1 MGYGESILTR
11 GNSMHLGELI
21 ADLEI
26 ARIKGE
32 VNLEV
37 EGLAYDSRKVE
48 SNFIF
53 VAISGFRQ
61 DGHQFIARAIE
72 KGARVIVMEKDV
84 SISSMPKKVVLIKVP
99 SSRLALAKLS
109 NCWYRFPS
117 REIKMI
123 GITGTNGK
131 TTTTYLVESI
141 LKRAGFKVG
150 KISTI
155 DYTVGEDFSPSS
167 ITTPESQDL
176 QEMLKAMVD
185 RNLDYAVMEVSS
197 HSLALH
203 RVEGVEFD
211 RAVFTNLSPE
221 HMDFHRSWGEYLK
234 AKAYL
239 FEKLGKGARKRI
251 SKKAIVNIDDPVADY
266 IIDRTSS
273 EVITYAIKKKADVH
287 GRILEMTSR
296 GTLFILEG
304 EKKKRINLSLL
315 GLHNVYN
322 ALAAASIAL
331 EEDIPIYLIE
341 EGLEEV
347 KRIPGRLEPIDN
359 KNGFNIFVDYAHT
372 EDGLKKVLQALQGVV
387 KGNLI
392 VVFGCGGDRD
402 SQKRPFMG
410 KAALKL
416 ADYSV
421 ITSDNPRSE
430 DPGDI
435 IAQIEKGMKEE
446 GGKKGRD
453 YSIVVD
459 RKEAIKSALEK
470 MQKGDTL
477 LIAGKGHE
485 KVQIFKDKVVEF
497 DDRKVVR
504 KLLEDY

>member
-1 MGYGESILTR
+1 
-11 GNSMHLGELI
+11 MHLRELI

-32 VNLEV
+32 VNLEI

-53 VAISGFRQ
+53 VAIPGFKQ
-61 DGHQFIARAIE
+61 DGHQFITQAVE
-72 KGARVIVMEKDV
+72 KGARVIVVEKDV
-84 SISSMPKKVVLIKVP
+84 YISIPQNVVLIKVP
-99 SSRLALAKLS
+99 SSRLALAQLS

-155 DYTVGEDFSPSS
+155 DYILGEDFFPSS
-167 ITTPESQDL
+167 ITTPESHDL
-176 QEMLKAMVD
+176 QGMLKTMVD

-197 HSLALH
+197 HSLALN

-221 HMDFHRSWGEYLK
+221 HMDFHKSWQEYLE
-234 AKAYL
+234 AKVSL

-266 IIDRTSS
+266 LIDRVSS
-273 EVITYAIKKKADVH
+273 EVTTYAIKKKADVR

-296 GTLFILEG
+296 GVLFILEG

-322 ALAAASIAL
+322 ALAAASIA
-331 EEDIPIYLIE
+331 
-341 EGLEEV
+341 LEEV

-372 EDGLKKVLQALQGVV
+372 EDGLKKVLQTLQGIV

-402 SQKRPFMG
+402 AQKRPLMG

-435 IAQIEKGMKEE
+435 VAQIEKGIMEE

-470 MQKGDTL
+470 MQKEDTL

-504 KLLEDY
+504 ELLGA

>member
-1 MGYGESILTR
+1 
-11 GNSMHLGELI
+11 MHLRELI
-21 ADLEI
+21 ADLKI
-26 ARIKGE
+26 DRIRGE

-53 VAISGFRQ
+53 VAISGFKQ

-84 SISSMPKKVVLIKVP
+84 SISIPQNVVLIKVP
-99 SSRLALAKLS
+99 SSRLALAQLS

-141 LKRAGFKVG
+141 LKRAGFRVG
-150 KISTI
+150 RISTI
-155 DYTVGEDFSPSS
+155 DYTLGEDFSPSS

-221 HMDFHRSWGEYLK
+221 HMDFHKSWGEYLK

-266 IIDRTSS
+266 LIERTSS

-304 EKKKRINLSLL
+304 QKKKRINLSLL

-331 EEDIPIYLIE
+331 EEDIPII
-341 EGLEEV
+341 
-347 KRIPGRLEPIDN
+347 
-359 KNGFNIFVDYAHT
+359 
-372 EDGLKKVLQALQGVV
+372 
-387 KGNLI
+387 
-392 VVFGCGGDRD
+392 
-402 SQKRPFMG
+402 
-410 KAALKL
+410 
-416 ADYSV
+416 
-421 ITSDNPRSE
+421 
-430 DPGDI
+430 
-435 IAQIEKGMKEE
+435 
-446 GGKKGRD
+446 
-453 YSIVVD
+453 
-459 RKEAIKSALEK
+459 
-470 MQKGDTL
+470 
-477 LIAGKGHE
+477 
-485 KVQIFKDKVVEF
+485 
-497 DDRKVVR
+497 
-504 KLLEDY
+504 

>member
-1 MGYGESILTR
+1 
-11 GNSMHLGELI
+11 
-21 ADLEI
+21 
-26 ARIKGE
+26 
-32 VNLEV
+32 
-37 EGLAYDSRKVE
+37 
-48 SNFIF
+48 
-53 VAISGFRQ
+53 
-61 DGHQFIARAIE
+61 
-72 KGARVIVMEKDV
+72 
-84 SISSMPKKVVLIKVP
+84 
-99 SSRLALAKLS
+99 
-109 NCWYRFPS
+109 
-117 REIKMI
+117 
-123 GITGTNGK
+123 
-131 TTTTYLVESI
+131 
-141 LKRAGFKVG
+141 
-150 KISTI
+150 
-155 DYTVGEDFSPSS
+155 
-167 ITTPESQDL
+167 
-176 QEMLKAMVD
+176 
-185 RNLDYAVMEVSS
+185 
-197 HSLALH
+197 
-203 RVEGVEFD
+203 
-211 RAVFTNLSPE
+211 
-221 HMDFHRSWGEYLK
+221 
-234 AKAYL
+234 
-239 FEKLGKGARKRI
+239 
-251 SKKAIVNIDDPVADY
+251 
-266 IIDRTSS
+266 
-273 EVITYAIKKKADVH
+273 
-287 GRILEMTSR
+287 MTSR

-372 EDGLKKVLQALQGVV
+372 EDGLKKVLQTLQGIVR
-387 KGNLI
+387 GNLI

-402 SQKRPFMG
+402 SQKRPLMG

-430 DPGDI
+430 NPGDI
-435 IAQIEKGMKEE
+435 IAQIEKGIKEE
-446 GGKKGRD
+446 RGKKGRD

-504 KLLEDY
+504 DVLGAHKTVNRI

>member
-1 MGYGESILTR
+1 
-11 GNSMHLGELI
+11 MHLKELI
-21 ADLEI
+21 ADLVIE
-26 ARIKGE
+26 RIRGG

-37 EGLAYDSRKVE
+37 EGLTYDSRKVE

-53 VAISGFRQ
+53 VAISGFRE

-72 KGARVIVMEKDV
+72 KGARVIIIEKDI
-84 SISSMPKKVVLIKVP
+84 SISSLPQNVILIKVS

-131 TTTTYLVESI
+131 TTTVYLVESI

-155 DYTVGEDFSPSS
+155 DYTLGRDFFPSS
-167 ITTPESQDL
+167 VTTPESQDL
-176 QEMLKAMVD
+176 QGMLKAMVD

-197 HSLALH
+197 HSLVLH

-211 RAVFTNLSPE
+211 RAVFTNISPE
-221 HMDFHRSWGEYLK
+221 HMDFHKNGQEYLE
-234 AKAYL
+234 AKVSL
-239 FEKLGKGARKRI
+239 FEKLGKGARKRV
-251 SKKAIVNIDDPVADY
+251 SKKAIINIDDPVADY
-266 IIDRTSS
+266 LIERTSS
-273 EVITYAIKKKADVH
+273 EVITYAVKKEADVR
-287 GRILEMTSR
+287 GRILEATSK
-296 GTLFILEG
+296 GVVFILEG

-322 ALAAASIAL
+322 ALAAASVAL
-331 EEDIPIYLIE
+331 EEDIPNYLIE
-341 EGLEEV
+341 EGLQEV

-372 EDGLKKVLQALQGVV
+372 EDGLKKVLQTLQGII
-387 KGNLI
+387 KGKLV

-402 SQKRPFMG
+402 SQKRPLMG
-410 KAALKL
+410 KVALRE

-435 IAQIEKGMKEE
+435 IAQIEKGVKEE
-446 GGKKGRD
+446 GGKKERD
-453 YSIVVD
+453 YLTVVD
-459 RKEAIKSALEK
+459 RKEAIKLALEK
-470 MQKGDTL
+470 MQKEDTL

-497 DDRKVVR
+497 DDRKVVQD
-504 KLLEDY
+504 LLAA

>member
-1 MGYGESILTR
+1 
-11 GNSMHLGELI
+11 
-21 ADLEI
+21 
-26 ARIKGE
+26 
-32 VNLEV
+32 
-37 EGLAYDSRKVE
+37 
-48 SNFIF
+48 
-53 VAISGFRQ
+53 
-61 DGHQFIARAIE
+61 
-72 KGARVIVMEKDV
+72 
-84 SISSMPKKVVLIKVP
+84 
-99 SSRLALAKLS
+99 
-109 NCWYRFPS
+109 
-117 REIKMI
+117 MI

-131 TTTTYLVESI
+131 TTTAYLVESI

-155 DYTVGEDFSPSS
+155 DYTLGGDASPSS

-176 QEMLKAMVD
+176 QGMLKAMVD

-211 RAVFTNLSPE
+211 RAVFTNISPE
-221 HMDFHRSWGEYLK
+221 HMDFHKNWQEYLETK
-234 AKAYL
+234 VSL
-239 FEKLGKGARKRI
+239 FEKLGKGARKRV
-251 SKKAIVNIDDPVADY
+251 SKKAIVNIDDPTADY
-266 IIDRTSS
+266 LIDKTSS
-273 EVITYAIKKKADVH
+273 EVITYAVRKEADVR

-296 GTLFILEG
+296 GVLFILEG

-322 ALAAASIAL
+322 AL

-359 KNGFNIFVDYAHT
+359 KNGFNVFVDYAHT
-372 EDGLKKVLQALQGVV
+372 EDGLKKVLQTLQGIV

-402 SQKRPFMG
+402 SQKRPLMG
-410 KAALKL
+410 KTALKL

-435 IAQIEKGMKEE
+435 IAQIEKGIKEE

-459 RKEAIKSALEK
+459 RKEAIKSALKK

-497 DDRKVVR
+497 DDRKIVR